1 MSPVRWFG
9 VVLLVLAATAAAP
22 PSAGGTALVAP
33 SPNVPSTVCSTADEF
48 VANGH
53 LAEAATLFMPV
64 AGKDPLPCAA
74 RGLEDIDK
82 KRQEARD
89 LVSKGQGLL
98 RAGELTSSAAAFETA
113 LLKDEANTEALKGL
127 TEATGSKR
135 RPAERRW
142 DRFYDDWLR
151 PALKL
156 IVPVVVTLLVL
167 LSLGSLLS
175 RWLVRVESVEWPSV
189 VRQPLK
195 YLGYLILVGAA
206 VTLPVHAMV
215 PFGPAPLV
223 PRPAFWTLL
232 VLFVIAILA
241 VPLAVLISEAE
252 RTKDGWRNRCVARH
266 WLRFDGTLRI
276 LIIIGLFVVVF
287 LSSKDHEALARWR
300 LLAAYGLLTAYG
312 LVLTAAMLGQN
323 LRLQVAVQTAD
334 GKTDAAAT
342 DYLLARLQTLG
353 AETPARLRTHN
364 STSPTALSTVDSEA
378 LSALPAGRVIGALS
392 SLYFALR
399 PDLTWRAR
407 ANIVD
412 ANRVAITL
420 SRNGSHAASMIF
432 SRLDLGLPEVDAS
445 TEGDRMRAQL
455 LTGAAAFIL
464 VQLSEAH
471 PYLQRG
477 LYKARNWKSVALHV
491 IAASD
496 SLIDNHD
503 QRTSLLARAVNEDPT
518 YPLARLEYL
527 WALQS
532 ATKIGEPA
540 YRQFADALDNE
551 LQELNLE
558 AGSPLLLRALY
569 RGTAQRINL
578 HAEDGYPAGDPNLL
592 DAKRFAQEFVRQCE
606 ATAKGNPPQWA
617 AYAEQVKPIADV
629 LLRQIESLT
638 EPRII
643 GPLRPADKTVVPRR
657 AYENACLDSFLA
669 LRQGYDPE
677 NAIRQARFALPN
689 DRDRDEAKQDPC
701 LKLLRERDDFRALVA
716 PARREERIRR
726 LSRRGKR

>member
-1 MSPVRWFG
+1 MIRNRWFA

-22 PSAGGTALVAP
+22 PSASATSLLAP
-33 SPNVPSTVCSTADEF
+33 SPDVPSTVCSTADEF

-53 LAEAATLFMPV
+53 LAEAATLYMPV
-64 AGKDPLPCAA
+64 AGQHPLPCAA

-82 KRQEARD
+82 KRKEARE
-89 LVSKGQGLL
+89 LVSKGQRLL
-98 RAGELTSSAAAFETA
+98 QAGELASSAGAFEEA

-127 TEATGSKR
+127 AEATGSKR

-156 IVPVVVTLLVL
+156 VVPVIITLLVL

-195 YLGYLILVGAA
+195 YLGYLILLGAA

-223 PRPAFWTLL
+223 PWPAFWTLL

-252 RTKDGWRNRCVARH
+252 RSKDGWRNRCLAHH

-276 LIIIGLFVVVF
+276 LVVVGLFVVMF
-287 LSSKDHEALARWR
+287 LGANDHEALARWR
-300 LLAAYGLLTAYG
+300 LLAAYALLTAYG
-312 LVLTAAMLGQN
+312 LVLTAAVLGQN

-353 AETPARLRTHN
+353 AETPPRLRTHN
-364 STSPTALSTVDSEA
+364 STSSTALSTVDSEA
-378 LSALPAGRVIGALS
+378 LSALPAGRVIGTLS

-407 ANIVD
+407 ASIVD
-412 ANRVAITL
+412 ANRVAISL
-420 SRNGSHAASMIF
+420 SRNGSHAASIIF
-432 SRLDLGLPEVDAS
+432 SRLDLGLPAVDAT

-491 IAASD
+491 IATGI
-496 SLIDNHD
+496 SLIDDQD

-527 WALQS
+527 WALQG

-540 YRQFADALDNE
+540 YRQFADALDDE
-551 LQELNLE
+551 LLELKLE
-558 AGSPLLLRALY
+558 AGSPLLLRSLY
-569 RGTAQRINL
+569 RCAAQRINL
-578 HAEDGYPAGDPNLL
+578 HAEDGYPAGGPNLVA
-592 DAKRFAQEFVRQCE
+592 AKRSAQEFARQCE
-606 ATAKGNPPQWA
+606 ATTEENPPQWA
-617 AYAEQVKPIADV
+617 AYAEQVKPIAEV
-629 LLRQIESLT
+629 LLHQIESLT
-638 EPRII
+638 EPRFI

-657 AYENACLDSFLA
+657 AYENACLDSFLVF
-669 LRQGYDPE
+669 RQGYEPE
-677 NAIRQARFALPN
+677 NAIGQLRFALPN
-689 DRDRDEAKQDPC
+689 DRDKDEAAQDPC
-701 LKLLRERDDFRALVA
+701 LKLLRDREDFRALVA
-716 PARREERIRR
+716 PARREGRIGRI
-726 LSRRGKR
+726 SRRRKT